1 MNDDLLT
8 QRETEILK
16 ELVFSGATKK
26 EIAAKLCIEHTT
38 VSTHL
43 AHIYQKLLLSGK
55 GSILRLI
62 IEFWKGAAL
71 QKMNCDKCKFNKGQV
86 CTCLKSYFYGDAVND
101 GMICAKFKEKDKEEQ
116 Q

>member
-86 CTCLKSYFYGDAVND
+86 CTCLQSYFYGDAVNS
-101 GMICAKFKEKDKEEQ
+101 GMLCNKFKEKKEQ
-116 Q
+116 K